1 MSNEPIDLND
11 TPNEQNN
18 NTNETLSTTPS
29 TTPSSD
35 DKNIAT
41 VTHLGGTV
49 FSFVPGLLVWIL
61 KKDDSPYL
69 ADQAKEAL
77 NFQITMLI
85 AQFIAGILV
94 WVLIGFVLIP
104 IVWIFNVVLCIIAAI
119 ASSKGETYRYPF
131 CLRLIN

>member
-1 MSNEPIDLND
+1 MAELFQPSN
-11 TPNEQNN
+11 
-18 NTNETLSTTPS
+18 
-29 TTPSSD
+29 D

-49 FSFVPGLLVWIL
+49 FSFIPGLLVWAL
-61 KKDDSPYL
+61 KKDDNAYI

-77 NFQITMLI
+77 NFQITVLI

-94 WVLIGFVLIP
+94 MILVGFIFIGIIWLLN
-104 IVWIFNVVLCIIAAI
+104 IVFCIVAAI
-119 ASSKGETYRYPF
+119 STSKGETYRYPF